1 MGGAVKTGYD
11 LGYAAVCRQ
20 QILGL
25 GPSLKPTVKRAIEQ
39 LAKEPYAG
47 KRLERELSGYWSL
60 RAKRY
65 RIIYR
70 INEGAR
76 TVEVHYIGHRKDIYE
91 VFTEELRR
99 RQTPRPGG

>member
-1 MGGAVKTGYD
+1 MGGGVKAGYA
-11 LGYAAVCRQ
+11 LVYAAVCRR

-25 GPSLKPTVKRAIEQ
+25 APSLKPVVKRALEQ
-39 LAKEPYAG
+39 LAKEPHAG
-47 KRLERELSGYWSL
+47 KRLERELSGYSSL

-99 RQTPRPGG
+99 RQTQT